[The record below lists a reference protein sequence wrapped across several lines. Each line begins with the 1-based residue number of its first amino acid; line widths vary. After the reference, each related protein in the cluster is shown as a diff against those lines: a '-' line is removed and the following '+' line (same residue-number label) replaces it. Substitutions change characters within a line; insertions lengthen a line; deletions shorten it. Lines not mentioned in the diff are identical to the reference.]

1 MKKLKIIGIIF
12 ITIIVCYILYVVI
25 ELIRFNIS
33 YRIQPLINLGNN
45 LGPIVVDAGSN
56 ETEKQEEKM
65 YGLGF
70 TIEYEYIVHRE
81 ENSDYQGN
89 EVVGGKFK
97 LFDKINLSDWD
108 TK

>member
-1 MKKLKIIGIIF
+1 
-12 ITIIVCYILYVVI
+12 
-25 ELIRFNIS
+25 
-33 YRIQPLINLGNN
+33 
-45 LGPIVVDAGSN
+45 
-56 ETEKQEEKM
+56 M

-108 TK
+108 AK